1 MTAEKKYLYSDNLIR
16 ITEEALHIDGFLLGS
31 KCVPFSRIKTIK
43 ILKPTIWN
51 GKYRIVGTDDLR
63 TWFPSD
69 ASRPSRDMIFIV
81 LMHGKWIRYGFTAE
95 DSAAV
100 KQIFQNLKL
109 PIQDKTT

>member
-1 MTAEKKYLYSDNLIR
+1 MTAEQKYLYSDSLVR
-16 ITEEALHIDGFLLGS
+16 ITEDALHIDGFLLGS

-43 ILKPTIWN
+43 ILKPTIRS
-51 GKYRIVGTDDLR
+51 GKFRIVGTDDFR

-69 ASRPSRDMIFIV
+69 GLRFCRDMIFVV

-100 KQIFQNLKL
+100 KQIFQSMKL
-109 PIQDKTT
+109 HLLDQTN

>member
-1 MTAEKKYLYSDNLIR
+1 MTAEKKYLYSDKLVR
-16 ITEEALHIDGFLLGS
+16 ITDDTLYIDEFLLGS
-31 KCVPFSRIKTIK
+31 KCVPFYRIKTIK
-43 ILKPTIWN
+43 ILKPTMWN
-51 GKYRIVGTDDLR
+51 GKYRIVGTGDLR

-100 KQIFQNLKL
+100 KQIFQSMKL
-109 PIQDKTT
+109 PLRDQTT

>member
-1 MTAEKKYLYSDNLIR
+1 MTADQQYLYSDSLIR
-16 ITEEALHIDGFLLGS
+16 ITEDALHIDGFLLGS

-51 GKYRIVGTDDLR
+51 GKFRIVGTGDFR

-69 ASRPSRDMIFIV
+69 GLRSSRDMIFVV

-100 KQIFQNLKL
+100 KQIFQNMKL
-109 PIQDKTT
+109 PLQDQTT

>member
-1 MTAEKKYLYSDNLIR
+1 MTADQKYLYSDSLIR
-16 ITEEALHIDGFLLGS
+16 ITEDALHIDGFLLGS

-43 ILKPTIWN
+43 ILKPTIWS
-51 GKYRIVGTDDLR
+51 GKFRIVGSGDFR

-69 ASRPSRDMIFIV
+69 GLRSSRDMIFVV

-100 KQIFQNLKL
+100 KQIFQNMKL
-109 PIQDKTT
+109 PLQDQTA

>member
-16 ITEEALHIDGFLLGS
+16 ITEDVLHIDGFLLGS

-43 ILKPTIWN
+43 MLEPTMWN
-51 GKYRIVGTDDLR
+51 GKYRIAGTSDLR

-69 ASRPSRDMIFIV
+69 GLRPTRDVIFVV

-100 KQIFQNLKL
+100 KKIFQNLKL
-109 PIQDKTT
+109 PLQDQTT